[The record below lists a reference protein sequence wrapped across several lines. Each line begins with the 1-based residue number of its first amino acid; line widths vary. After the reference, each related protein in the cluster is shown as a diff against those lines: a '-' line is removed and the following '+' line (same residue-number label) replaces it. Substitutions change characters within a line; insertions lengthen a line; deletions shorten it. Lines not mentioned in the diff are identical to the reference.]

1 MGFESVYEIKI
12 EGHTIR
18 YVVREEKFHLNGDDI
33 KAFAEATG
41 RSIMGAEHL
50 AYYAVLI
57 DCIRSDH
64 NLKDRTVYA
73 LQAVIKSLAEVI
85 R

>member
-1 MGFESVYEIKI
+1 MGFEATYETQV

-18 YVVREEKFHLNGDDI
+18 YVVREEKFHLNGEDI
-33 KAFAEATG
+33 KAFAEGTG
-41 RSIMGAEHL
+41 RTIMGAEHV

-73 LQAVIKSLAEVI
+73 LQAVVKSLAEVV